1 MRMNADNINSDV
13 DSLHTRTQRVSNI
26 FAAYTKTSSVN
37 SRLIK
42 ICCVQ
47 CTMVELKDLK
57 TPSTTQTIVLRR
69 LSTVL
74 YVGLSSKLPILKFY

>member
-1 MRMNADNINSDV
+1 MRMNAENINSDV

-37 SRLIK
+37 RLIK

-57 TPSTTQTIVLRR
+57 TPSPTQTIVLRR